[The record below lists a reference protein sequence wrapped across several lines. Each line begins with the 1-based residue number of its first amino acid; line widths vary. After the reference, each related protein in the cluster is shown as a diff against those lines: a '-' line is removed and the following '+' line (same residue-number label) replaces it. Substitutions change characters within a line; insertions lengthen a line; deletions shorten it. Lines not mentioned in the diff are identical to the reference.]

1 MPRSNSTFPQRIY
14 LASRSPRRRELLQQI
29 GIPYDTLLF
38 RSDLRADH
46 EIDETPL
53 PNEPVI
59 DYVQRIARAKAL
71 FGVSLINTRHLR
83 PQPVLSADTTL
94 ELSGQIIGKPVDAA
108 DAEAILARISGQ
120 THRVLTAISI
130 ADSAGRRESALNISE
145 VRFRTLSNSDIRR
158 YVRTGDSLDK
168 AGAYGI
174 QGHAAAFIEH
184 LSGSYSGVMGL
195 PLFETAQMLS
205 RFGFT
210 V

>member
-38 RSDLRADH
+38 RSHLRADH